1 MKITRQTNSDPIL
14 DTARVALF
22 LNVFVRQPVSPRRR
36 NIRGR

>member
-1 MKITRQTNSDPIL
+1 MKILRQAKADSVL

-22 LNVFVRQPVSPRRR
+22 LNVFVRQPVALHRR